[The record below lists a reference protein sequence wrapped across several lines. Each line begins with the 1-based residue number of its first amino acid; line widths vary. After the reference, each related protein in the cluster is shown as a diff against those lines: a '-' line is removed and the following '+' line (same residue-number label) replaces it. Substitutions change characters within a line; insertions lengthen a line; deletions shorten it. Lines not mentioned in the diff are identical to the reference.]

1 MKTGKPMMNNNKMPE
16 LSITTNIEVEN
27 STYCEFGNF
36 ISDRQ
41 EIDCRIIDKYGSAT
55 KTALLIVKA
64 VNNHEK
70 LIEALKQA
78 KEDIIL
84 LTSNSLGQSTC
95 EWSTQYIDDLL
106 QSIEQQ

>member
-55 KTALLIVKA
+55 KTAKLIVKA

-70 LIEALKQA
+70 LIEALKECYSLLEEYN
-78 KEDIIL
+78 EDIPNNAKIARVNALNL
-84 LTSNSLGQSTC
+84 L
-95 EWSTQYIDDLL
+95 E
-106 QSIEQQ
+106 SIEQQ